1 MAQIRK
7 AAMIEGVQ
15 DVIDYVFQD
24 ASSLWEALQAPGSVP
39 YATDGRDLSNGN
51 KRLALLGDA
60 ILKVGLLEEWYITA
74 TNISLL
80 LYDTEH
86 SSSGTDYLPG
96 TGNEIVATRG
106 SNVKL
111 AMIGRIHGLDGFV
124 NNNPAQG
131 NAVSDRTMAQTV
143 EAILGA
149 VWLDSKNLA
158 TVRGVM
164 ETMGLA

>member
-1 MAQIRK
+1 M
-7 AAMIEGVQ
+7 
-15 DVIDYVFQD
+15 
-24 ASSLWEALQAPGSVP
+24 WEALQAHGSVP
-39 YATDGRDLSNGN
+39 YATDGRDFSNGN
-51 KRLALLGDA
+51 KRLALLGDV

-86 SSSGTDYLPG
+86 SSSGTDYLPS

-111 AMIGRIHGLDGFV
+111 AINRIHGLDGFV
-124 NNNPAQG
+124 NNNPAHG